1 MRTEQKTKPET
12 QPAADRRGGAN
23 ARRMLLAAGGLAV
36 VLGVAL
42 SGVGGS
48 YALWNDSAVVDAG
61 SISTGTPGF
70 EAQWAAGHDDALW
83 QNLLPEESRRQQ
95 FTVTN
100 TGDVPMALSASAIA
114 APGFEVRILGR
125 SCPTTAF
132 ATSALIGT
140 PTALLAAAGDTEPV
154 SIAAGAA
161 LSGCLEVRVAAD
173 AMPASGSTFS
183 ITIDGRQTP

>member
-1 MRTEQKTKPET
+1 MRT
-12 QPAADRRGGAN
+12 
-23 ARRMLLAAGGLAV
+23 LFAAGGLAV